1 MQGAVRPG
9 HEHTKVVGGGTWM
22 NFLQSDC
29 SRIPLRP
36 IKVMSENTRPDAQP
50 PCAAV
55 QPHEQNLVACLTH
68 LRACTNLTMEAA
80 QSLRSV
86 WGLSERLGSVEVT
99 NSSGDGQ
106 CALQLHH
113 ALAQAQAI
121 RFGRGYVL

>member
-1 MQGAVRPG
+1 
-9 HEHTKVVGGGTWM
+9 M
-22 NFLQSDC
+22 NFLQTEC

-36 IKVMSENTRPDAQP
+36 VKVMSENTKPDAQP

-68 LRACTNLTMEAA
+68 LGACTNLTMEAA